1 MSRLIQSNPNRL
13 VFPCRQMVSQN
24 WNNTLKRKMKNKIIA
39 GVIAA
44 LFLPMLISLHWAVD
58 QFLSVRVVLVI
69 AMVVGIIILIYKFSK
84 LLLDEYSEKRK
95 RP

>member
-44 LFLPMLISLHWAVD
+44 LFLPMLISLYWAVTR
-58 QFLSVRVVLVI
+58 FMSVRIVLSI
-69 AMVVGIIILIYKFSK
+69 AMMVAIIVATYKLSK

>member
-1 MSRLIQSNPNRL
+1 
-13 VFPCRQMVSQN
+13 
-24 WNNTLKRKMKNKIIA
+24 MKNKIIA
-39 GVIAA
+39 SVIAA

-69 AMVVGIIILIYKFSK
+69 AMVVGIIILIYKFPK